1 MGSRQSETFDIERF
15 VGLLTHDRV
24 PRNTIDGQPAE
35 VLLDICNWQNYRSSE
50 QKPVLS
56 CHKRKL

>member
-15 VGLLTHDRV
+15 VGLLTQDRV